1 MDEGKKD
8 KMYLDERGVPTIGI
22 GHNLRDDPISNAAIS
37 QIFQDDVN
45 AVIAELDAQIPWYR
59 ELSDT
64 RQRVLAN
71 MAYNLGIHGL
81 LEFHHMLTAVKAS
94 DWKAAGT
101 YMLASNWAKQVPVRA
116 NRLARMMLA
125 G

>member
-1 MDEGKKD
+1 MDRKLLEQELAMDEGKKD

-45 AVIAELDAQIPWYR
+45 AVIAEL
-59 ELSDT
+59 
-64 RQRVLAN
+64 
-71 MAYNLGIHGL
+71 HGL